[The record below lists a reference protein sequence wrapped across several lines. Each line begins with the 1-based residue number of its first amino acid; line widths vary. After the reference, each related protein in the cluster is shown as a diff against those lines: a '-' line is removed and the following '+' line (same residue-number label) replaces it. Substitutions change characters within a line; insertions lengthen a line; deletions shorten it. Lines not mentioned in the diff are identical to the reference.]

1 MLRMVK
7 AELYKLF
14 KSGTFKVLIIIS
26 LVSIIQCIYHILLEK
41 NVTFVSEGGV
51 IEVPFKEDDRIV
63 IPGQLGVIKT
73 DAEDVDDI
81 KSYET
86 FNISFGIGVIE
97 ILIAILV
104 GRSVAKEY
112 SEGTIK
118 NTLAYGQK
126 RSHFYLSKYVANII
140 VISILIGII
149 TIGSTVALTIIK
161 GWGKPFEISQLMK
174 MINTFIGAMIIYGG
188 VLAVFMLIA
197 ILIKNN
203 GGTIVIAILGF
214 VLFPT
219 QIAFSYGQN
228 VVFDKIYESTLFYNS
243 LLVTH
248 IKATNVD
255 IIKASWTGMIWLI
268 VSLLLGIKIFERQKI
283 K

>member
-51 IEVPFKEDDRIV
+51 IEVPFKEDDRRV

-140 VISILIGII
+140 VIAILIGII

-161 GWGKPFEISQLMK
+161 GWGKPFEISQLLK

-228 VVFDKIYESTLFYNS
+228 EVFDKIYESTLFYNS

>member
-86 FNISFGIGVIE
+86 FNISFGIGIIE

-118 NTLAYGQK
+118 NTLAYGKK

-140 VISILIGII
+140 VIAILIGII

-161 GWGKPFEISQLMK
+161 GWGKPFEISQLLK